1 MSGWRVRIGVAL
13 VVTLPWTGAGDV
25 TSSAQG
31 RPDVTPP
38 SAAAAEARVQGTG
51 SLRGRV
57 IDGATG
63 QPLRG
68 ATISAYR
75 LRARS
80 GDMHFSAVTNTQ
92 GVFTVEGLPDGA
104 YTVSTFTQG
113 YYESPAARGP
123 VMRELTLTGG
133 GTIDLGDIRLM
144 RGGAITGRVT
154 DTHGE
159 PVVGARVAAV
169 GRPRGG
175 DVLVSMGG
183 TAITD
188 DRGSYRLHGL
198 MPGKYTVRAVPTG
211 PSARGPV
218 RLQGDEPEELPAFAT
233 ATTEPSAA
241 EFVDVR
247 MSADAVLDV
256 RLPAGRVAE
265 VSGRLSF
272 EGEPPTNLRP
282 NVSLRPADDGVQLNY
297 AWARAEVD
305 GRFTFLDVA
314 PGRYRVVADEPTV
327 IAEDGRARQRAGWL
341 DVVVTGEPVTDL
353 VVPVGFGATVRGRVE
368 IDGGDPTAMDGRP
381 LRVVLQM
388 LPGWVG
394 GGSLMVSTTSDLTFE
409 VRDVLG
415 PRHLDVGGL
424 PPGWW
429 LKSVLIDGEDVTDR
443 HTFPV
448 TGVVEGVVLLVSGR
462 ESGVSG
468 RVQGPGG
475 LLQGASVIVLPQGR
489 TASMQAAPA
498 TRQIASVAID
508 GRFTAPALRPGRYTA
523 LALSPAMR
531 SVYDRLDHDEREAL
545 IAARGRL
552 VDVVDGRLT
561 DVTLQLIER

>member
-1 MSGWRVRIGVAL
+1 MNGWRVRIGVAL
-13 VVTLPWTGAGDV
+13 VVALPWTGAGNV
-25 TSSAQG
+25 PSLARV
-31 RPDVTPP
+31 RPDLAQPP
-38 SAAAAEARVQGTG
+38 AASPESQGQGTG

-57 IDGATG
+57 VDGATG

-68 ATISAYR
+68 ATISAHR

-80 GDMHFSAVTNTQ
+80 GVMHFSGVTNTQ
-92 GVFTVEGLPDGA
+92 GVFTLDGLPDGV
-104 YTVSTFTQG
+104 YSVSTFTQG

-133 GTIDLGDIRLM
+133 ATIDLGDIRLT
-144 RGGAITGRVT
+144 RGGVITGRVT

-183 TAITD
+183 TVITD
-188 DRGSYRLHGL
+188 DRGAYRLYGL
-198 MPGKYTVRAVPTG
+198 MPGKYTVRAVPPG

-218 RLQGDEPEELPAFAT
+218 RLQGEEPEELPAFAT

-241 EFVDVR
+241 EIVDVR
-247 MSADAVLDV
+247 TSEEAVLDV

-282 NVSLRPADDGVQLNY
+282 NVSLRPADDGVQLTY

-327 IAEDGRARQRAGWL
+327 ITEDGQARQRAGWL
-341 DVVVTGEPVTDL
+341 DVAVTGEPVTDV
-353 VVPVGFGATVRGRVE
+353 VVPVGFGATVRGRVD
-368 IDGGDPTAMDGRP
+368 IDGGDPTALNGRP
-381 LRVVLQM
+381 LQVVLRL
-388 LPGWVG
+388 LPGWIG
-394 GGSLMVSTTSDLTFE
+394 GGSLITSATSDLTFE
-409 VRDVLG
+409 LRDVLG
-415 PRHLDVGGL
+415 PRHLDVAGL

-429 LKSVLIDGEDVTDR
+429 LKSVLIDGEDIVGR

-448 TGVVEGVVLLVSGR
+448 SGVVEGVVLLVSGR

-475 LLQGASVIVLPQGR
+475 LLQGASVIVVPHGR
-489 TASMQAAPA
+489 AVSMPTAQD
-498 TRQIASVAID
+498 TRRIASVAID
-508 GRFTAPALRPGRYTA
+508 GRFTVPALRPGRYTA
-523 LALSPAMR
+523 VALSPAMR
-531 SVYDRLDHDEREAL
+531 SAYDRLDHDERVAL
-545 IAARGRL
+545 IAERGRL
-552 VDVVDGRLT
+552 VDVIEGRLT